1 MRIVKLEA
9 ENVKRLRAVSIT
21 PDGAVVRIQG
31 ANGAG
36 KSSVLDSI
44 AYALGGEKLCPAKPI
59 RRGQDRARVVVELDE
74 DLVVE
79 RRWSEGGS
87 KLEVRTKNGLKHPS
101 PQKLL
106 DGLVGRLS
114 FDPLAFLRLKPTEQA
129 ETLRALSGV
138 DLSKFDS
145 ARALAYQRR
154 TEWNRQVAQLK
165 ARLSA
170 MPEIEAPDELV
181 SSADLL
187 AEQERRNGVKGVNA
201 RRRAAL
207 QEATA
212 DVAGWDKRVIAFE
225 DEVAALRKKLAA
237 AEKNVADS
245 KAEAE
250 RMRAA
255 IQDTEAEISALVDP
269 DMTEVPGKL
278 REVEAVNERIRQKRA
293 RAAIAEELRGSE
305 EQADVLDKEIASID
319 AGKEKTLAEA
329 KFPVAGLGFA
339 DEGVTLEG
347 LPLEQASSAEQLR
360 VSLAMSIALN
370 PKLRVMLIRD
380 GSLLDEK
387 SLAAVAAMAEQNDC
401 QVWLE
406 MVAPGATC
414 GVVIEDGAVVGAEEK
429 APAPEAVSA

>member
-9 ENVKRLRAVSIT
+9 ENVKRLRAISIT

-145 ARALAYQRR
+145 ARATAYQQR
-154 TEWNRQVAQLK
+154 TAWNRQVSQLK
-165 ARLSA
+165 ARLSS

-187 AEQERRNGVKGVNA
+187 AEQERRGEHRAGNA
-201 RRRAAL
+201 RRRKAHYNE
-207 QEATA
+207 Q
-212 DVAGWDKRVIAFE
+212 
-225 DEVAALRKKLAA
+225 DEVVEQER
-237 AEKNVADS
+237 NVAAREEGVANLREELAM
-245 KAEAE
+245 AEAYLAE
-250 RMRAA
+250 EKSKLKTM
-255 IQDTEAEISALVDP
+255 TEQHTAKVPEVNALVDP
-269 DMTEVPGKL
+269 DMQEIPGKL
-278 REVEAVNERIRQKRA
+278 REVEAVNERVRQKRA

-305 EQADVLDKEIASID
+305 EQADALDKEIESID

-329 KFPVAGLGFA
+329 EFPVAGLGFTE
-339 DEGVTLEG
+339 EGVTLEG

-387 SLAAVAAMAEQNDC
+387 SLAAVAQMAEQNDC

>member
-129 ETLRALSGV
+129 ETLRVLSGV
-138 DLSKFDS
+138 DLSGFDK

-165 ARLSA
+165 ARLAA

-187 AEQERRNGVKGVNA
+187 AEQERRNAQRSAIA
-201 RRRAAL
+201 RTRQARYDE
-207 QEATA
+207 QEAIEQQE
-212 DVAGWDKRVIAFE
+212 RE
-225 DEVAALRKKLAA
+225 AAAMEGSIEQARQKLARMEELLSGIRASIQSRTERLIA
-237 AEKNVADS
+237 AAPEFN
-245 KAEAE
+245 
-250 RMRAA
+250 
-255 IQDTEAEISALVDP
+255 ALVDP
-269 DMTEVPGKL
+269 DMTEIPGKL
-278 REVEAVNERIRQKRA
+278 REVEAVNERVRQKKA
-293 RAAIAEELRGSE
+293 RAAIAGELQGSQ
-305 EQADVLDKEIASID
+305 EQAEALDKEIASID
-319 AGKEKTLAEA
+319 EQKEKTLAEA
-329 KFPVAGLGFA
+329 KFPVAGLGFTE
-339 DEGVTLEG
+339 EGVTLEG

-429 APAPEAVSA
+429 APAPEAVNA